1 MRQKTPPAALLPAVN
16 ATVKRQEQVT
26 NHTSNASFVDDL
38 QLPMSDYRIEKS
50 RCPVVVTTH
59 SGETITG
66 EMFLQPF
73 GRHDG
78 GMERPQDILNG
89 DEPFFPL
96 ALSENETVL
105 IAKEQVVEVSLAFD
119 PHDAVEYEML
129 ARPTVI
135 EVRLVNGATHAG
147 AIFLQLPL
155 ERPRLLDF
163 LNRDVQRFL
172 TLHGTERRL
181 LINRRVIERVRPL
194 D

>member
-1 MRQKTPPAALLPAVN
+1 MTKQR
-16 ATVKRQEQVT
+16 
-26 NHTSNASFVDDL
+26 SNASLIDDPR
-38 QLPMSDYRIEKS
+38 LPMSDYRIEKS

-59 SGETITG
+59 SGETIAG

-73 GRHDG
+73 GRPDG
-78 GMERPQDILNG
+78 GMERPQDILNS

-96 ALSENETVL
+96 ALSADETVL
-105 IAKEQVVEVSLAFD
+105 IAKEQVVEVAVDLDPRDSEETESLS
-119 PHDAVEYEML
+119 
-129 ARPTVI
+129 RPTVI
-135 EVRLVNGATHAG
+135 EVRLISGATHAG

-163 LNRDVQRFL
+163 LNRDTQRFF

>member
-1 MRQKTPPAALLPAVN
+1 VPYGI
-16 ATVKRQEQVT
+16 VKREKQVT
-26 NHTSNASFVDDL
+26 NSPGSASLFDDSR
-38 QLPMSDYRIEKS
+38 LPMSDYRIEKS

-78 GMERPQDILNG
+78 GTERPLDILNG
-89 DEPFFPL
+89 NEPFFPL
-96 ALSENETVL
+96 ALSESETVL
-105 IAKEQVVEVSLAFD
+105 IAKEQVVEVSVANSPEDLAETEVFS
-119 PHDAVEYEML
+119 
-129 ARPTVI
+129 RPTVI
-135 EVRLVNGATHAG
+135 EVRLINGATHAG

-163 LNRDVQRFL
+163 LNRDTQRFV

-181 LINRRVIERVRPL
+181 LINRQVIERVRPL

>member
-1 MRQKTPPAALLPAVN
+1 MTKSVRG
-16 ATVKRQEQVT
+16 
-26 NHTSNASFVDDL
+26 ASLIDDL
-38 QLPMSDYRIEKS
+38 QMPMSDYRIEKS

-59 SGETITG
+59 SGETVAG

-73 GRHDG
+73 GRPDG

-89 DEPFFPL
+89 DDPFFPL
-96 ALSENETVL
+96 AISDEETVL
-105 IAKEQVVEVSLAFD
+105 IAKEQVVEVSIALD
-119 PHDAVEYEML
+119 PDDTRDNEGL
-129 ARPTVI
+129 SRPTVI
-135 EVRLVNGATHAG
+135 EVRLISGATHAG

-163 LNRDVQRFL
+163 LNRDTQRFL

>member
-1 MRQKTPPAALLPAVN
+1 
-16 ATVKRQEQVT
+16 
-26 NHTSNASFVDDL
+26 
-38 QLPMSDYRIEKS
+38 MSDYRIEKS

-59 SGETITG
+59 SGETIAG

-96 ALSENETVL
+96 ALSEDETVL
-105 IAKEQVVEVSLAFD
+105 VAKDQVVEVSIDID
-119 PHDAVEYEML
+119 PNESFEDEML
-129 ARPTVI
+129 SRPTVI
-135 EVRLVNGATHAG
+135 EVRLISGATHAG
-147 AIFLQLPL
+147 AIFMQLPL
-155 ERPRLLDF
+155 ERSRLLDF
-163 LNRDVQRFL
+163 LNRDAQRFL

>member
-1 MRQKTPPAALLPAVN
+1 M
-16 ATVKRQEQVT
+16 T
-26 NHTSNASFVDDL
+26 NDTSRASLIDDL
-38 QLPMSDYRIEKS
+38 RMPMSDYRIEKS

-59 SGETITG
+59 SGETFAG

-96 ALSENETVL
+96 ALSETETVL
-105 IAKEQVVEVSLAFD
+105 IAKEQVVELSLDYD

-129 ARPTVI
+129 SRPTVI
-135 EVRLVNGATHAG
+135 EVRLITGATHAG

-163 LNRDVQRFL
+163 LNRDTERFL

>member
-1 MRQKTPPAALLPAVN
+1 
-16 ATVKRQEQVT
+16 
-26 NHTSNASFVDDL
+26 
-38 QLPMSDYRIEKS
+38 MSDYRIEKS

-59 SGETITG
+59 SGESIAG
-66 EMFLQPF
+66 EIFLQPF

-89 DEPFFPL
+89 DDPFFPL
-96 ALSENETVL
+96 AISDDETVL
-105 IAKEQVVEVSLAFD
+105 IAKEQVVEVSVAFD
-119 PHDAVEYEML
+119 PDEEPENESL
-129 ARPTVI
+129 SRPTVI
-135 EVRLVNGATHAG
+135 EVRLISGATHAG

-163 LNRDVQRFL
+163 LNRDTQRFV

>member
-1 MRQKTPPAALLPAVN
+1 
-16 ATVKRQEQVT
+16 
-26 NHTSNASFVDDL
+26 
-38 QLPMSDYRIEKS
+38 MSDYRIEKS

-59 SGETITG
+59 SGETVAG

-78 GMERPQDILNG
+78 GTERPQDILNS

-96 ALSENETVL
+96 ALSDDETVL
-105 IAKEQVVEVSLAFD
+105 IAKEQVVEVSIAFD
-119 PHDAVEYEML
+119 PNDSFEAETESL
-129 ARPTVI
+129 SRPTVI
-135 EVRLVNGATHAG
+135 EVRLINGATHAG

-163 LNRDVQRFL
+163 LNRDTARFL

>member
-1 MRQKTPPAALLPAVN
+1 MASALPLPDDDVKTKN
-16 ATVKRQEQVT
+16 AVT
-26 NHTSNASFVDDL
+26 NVASHASLIDDPRL
-38 QLPMSDYRIEKS
+38 LMSDYRIEKS

-59 SGETITG
+59 SGETIAG
-66 EMFLQPF
+66 EIFLQPF

-89 DEPFFPL
+89 DDPFFPL
-96 ALSENETVL
+96 AISEEETVL
-105 IAKEQVVEVSLAFD
+105 IAKEQVVEVAVGYD
-119 PHDAVEYEML
+119 PDDEPESETL
-129 ARPTVI
+129 SRPTVI
-135 EVRLVNGATHAG
+135 EVRLISGATHAG

-163 LNRDVQRFL
+163 LNRDTQRFL

>member
-1 MRQKTPPAALLPAVN
+1 M
-16 ATVKRQEQVT
+16 
-26 NHTSNASFVDDL
+26 
-38 QLPMSDYRIEKS
+38 PMSDYRIEKS

-78 GMERPQDILNG
+78 GTERPQDILNG
-89 DEPFFPL
+89 DEPLFPL
-96 ALSENETVL
+96 AISESETVL
-105 IAKEQVVEVSLAFD
+105 VAKEQVVELFLDYD
-119 PHDAVEYEML
+119 PHDSVEYEML

-135 EVRLVNGATHAG
+135 EVRLINGATHAG

-163 LNRDVQRFL
+163 LNRDTERFL

-181 LINRRVIERVRPL
+181 LINRRVIERIRPL